1 VSLTRPCLVLIT
13 KSCPPSICERNPTWC
28 TAMSLSTQS
37 ATQGKSIATTALR
50 SVGLIDRDATMR
62 DATDNAG
69 GRKGRIR
76 STRGSRILD
85 TSMDKPLGSRTVNI
99 IAQFHSPDR
108 KAMLALDLLGS
119 CCYPLLF
126 SHSIRRDR
134 SLPISNIVRSI
145 KCEYPAHIPVLQ
157 ILSLFVALR
166 DQWLLG
172 G

>member
-1 VSLTRPCLVLIT
+1 
-13 KSCPPSICERNPTWC
+13 
-28 TAMSLSTQS
+28 MSLSTQS
-37 ATQGKSIATTALR
+37 ATQGSKSIATTALR
-50 SVGLIDRDATMR
+50 SAGLIDRDAVMR
-62 DATDNAG
+62 DATETAG
-69 GRKGRIR
+69 GRKGRMR
-76 STRGSRILD
+76 STRASRILD
-85 TSMDKPLGSRTVNI
+85 NSMDKPLGSRTVNI

-108 KAMLALDLLGS
+108 KTMLALDLLGP

-145 KCEYPAHIPVLQ
+145 KCEYPAHIPVRQ
-157 ILSLFVALR
+157 ILSLFVVLH